1 MDVDLVEVGQSL
13 PGRVQHREPRAN
25 AVGGC
30 GVAREEIGRGAH
42 RKVRAGGAGGFLG
55 GVDEPGEP
63 LRAVRA
69 GRGLGGEQGEFGSQC
84 AVPAA
89 SRGVGRDRDF
99 RCQLLVGDVG
109 GQRRCR
115 TASTGSSTTR
125 ARAAWP
131 SLRSVQPASCTSV
144 EGSSPAVKATVP
156 SSVSEMGFARSAAA
170 RSASAVGRP
179 VRRISEAVGRSARA
193 ASRSVS
199 RTPGEAAP
207 SS

>member
-30 GVAREEIGRGAH
+30 GVAGEEIGRGAH

-63 LRAVRA
+63 LRAVQA

-89 SRGVGRDRDF
+89 SRGVGRGRDL

-109 GQRRCR
+109 GQRPVPYGLDGVVHDPRESR
-115 TASTGSSTTR
+115 MTV
-125 ARAAWP
+125 AALGP
-131 SLRSVQPASCTSV
+131 AGVVHQRGGQQPGR
-144 EGSSPAVKATVP
+144 EGD
-156 SSVSEMGFARSAAA
+156 
-170 RSASAVGRP
+170 RP
-179 VRRISEAVGRSARA
+179 VLRE
-193 ASRSVS
+193 
-199 RTPGEAAP
+199 
-207 SS
+207 